1 MPLPKALGARV
12 AAMAPYRSVRR
23 FAPPHPHPPPSSGC
37 SPTCRRGG
45 VMVASSLCRGDGACV
60 DLMATAPSRHRG
72 DGGGASFWWRLP
84 PHTEAA
90 IAAIA
95 FHQPT
100 CDRSHGVA
108 VWALRSSPAC
118 PSARIPAVACREE
131 GTSQRTIAA
140 CGASSQVVSLLVV
153 PPQLAANRRPR
164 WVPKLSFHHGLEFH
178 QQGAM
183 RAASSRSA
191 GWCSLFLRYSC

>member
-1 MPLPKALGARV
+1 M
-12 AAMAPYRSVRR
+12 
-23 FAPPHPHPPPSSGC
+23 
-37 SPTCRRGG
+37 
-45 VMVASSLCRGDGACV
+45 
-60 DLMATAPSRHRG
+60 DLMATASSRHRG

-178 QQGAM
+178 QGAM

-191 GWCSLFLRYSC
+191 GCARCSCVIPADIIVLCLRYSCFILALFLRYPAGILALFFWLFPRHRPL